1 MLQPFDSMAFLCDNV
16 WKRINNLKCG
26 QRSGRG
32 FAVPL
37 QNLGIS
43 NGMRSCLKAK
53 HCEGQLGFASDNP
66 LTLLNNICLIPVRYS
81 DRFLQSHS
89 ETAPYR

>member
-43 NGMRSCLKAK
+43 NGMRQIPSKSQRGLTP
-53 HCEGQLGFASDNP
+53 P
-66 LTLLNNICLIPVRYS
+66 LTVSSKFTARFPRYKEEMPLN
-81 DRFLQSHS
+81 
-89 ETAPYR
+89 